1 MNDKGTS
8 AAQVCPRFGYLRL
21 HVMLRREGRVVNKK
35 PVHLFI
41 RMKGLGLV
49 EPKTKTGESPVRG
62 AALVET
68 AE

>member
-1 MNDKGTS
+1 MNDKGAS
-8 AAQVCPRFGYLRL
+8 ADQVCPRFGHQRL

-35 PVHLFI
+35 PVHLSI
-41 RMKGLGLV
+41 RMKGSGLV
-49 EPKTKTGESPVRG
+49 EPKTKTGESPAGG

>member
-8 AAQVCPRFGYLRL
+8 AAQVCPRFDLRL

-49 EPKTKTGESPVRG
+49 EPKTKTGESPVRD